1 MDIQNQSLFE
11 IISLTLSAVFMLFF
25 GHNLWLVS
33 KDEESE
39 MKIEA
44 ITSDT
49 FPESDSAVKTERIA
63 SFRVYDED
71 YSADIT
77 NFEIEGNVL
86 EGKIKRT
93 RKAAVAALE
102 LYPHPISLEAEKF
115 AGYIKSEDAGEFV
128 APHFV
133 SGETTSAQRE
143 SYAKFA
149 KVLMTNEAE
158 NFEIFTQKVGHRFE
172 IVPVEVPNGKKLR
185 VQVLFDGKQVEN
197 LRVSAGAANING
209 GKYLFHTR
217 TDEQGYAEIEFTEND
232 LCYVR
237 AHMIRP
243 HSDAENYE
251 WESFWASLTFRV

>member
-1 MDIQNQSLFE
+1 MDIQNQSLLE
-11 IISLTLSAVFMLFF
+11 IISLTLSAFFMLFF

-39 MKIEA
+39 VRIEA
-44 ITSDT
+44 VTSDT
-49 FPESDSAVKTERIA
+49 FPESDSAVKPERVA
-63 SFRVYDED
+63 SFCVFDED

-86 EGKIKRT
+86 AGKIKRA

-102 LYPHPISLEAEKF
+102 LYLHPISLEAEKF

-133 SGETTSAQRE
+133 SGKTTAAQRE

-149 KVLMTNEAE
+149 KVLIKNEAE
-158 NFEIFTQKVGHRFE
+158 DFGIFTRKVGHKFE
-172 IVPVEVPNGKKLR
+172 IVPVEVPNEKKLR
-185 VQVLFDGKQVEN
+185 IQVLFDGKPMGN

-209 GKYLFHTR
+209 GKYSFHTR
-217 TDEQGYAEIEFTEND
+217 TDARGCAEIEFTEND
-232 LCYVR
+232 LWYVR
-237 AHMIRP
+237 THMIRP
-243 HSDAENYE
+243 HSDKENYE
-251 WESFWASLTFRV
+251 WESFWASLTFQA